1 MGITTSPFGIHLND
15 ANLFNAQGTYVNGVV
30 TNAVAWGISAAAVAA
45 LVARRAEYEP
55 LYHECQDK
63 NTRTKNDVVAHRLI
77 RKLYETELRTFHNQ
91 WIDGNTSIPVQDKLI
106 LGGREKDT
114 EPTPRGKITDIPY
127 VRLKAVGGGSIEVR
141 CQVETDQ
148 TRPSMHPLADGV
160 ECRYILVPVGEMPP
174 EGHEDAKKTLVSK
187 KALFTI
193 KCGDKQAGQRFYGF
207 FRWTNLTNPAN
218 SGDWSPVQTV
228 MIA

>member
-1 MGITTSPFGIHLND
+1 MARDYIPRTD
-15 ANLFNAQGTYVNGVV
+15 AEFDEWLEKFSANINAI
-30 TNAVAWGISAAAVAA
+30 AAPLGISPALITAVITAYTNWDLAYDAHQLAQNAAQSAA
-45 LVARRAEYEP
+45 LTKDE
-55 LYHECQDK
+55 
-63 NTRTKNDVVAHRLI
+63 TRTLAKEAVRPVVGMLQKNPGLTDAQRATLAITV
-77 RKLYETELRTFHNQ
+77 
-91 WIDGNTSIPVQDKLI
+91 P
-106 LGGREKDT
+106 DT

-127 VRLKAVGGGSIEVR
+127 VKLKAVGGGSIEVR
-141 CQVETDQ
+141 CQVETDE

-218 SGDWSPVQTV
+218 SGDWSPAQTV